1 MSDKLEDFFRENGSS
16 FDRERPPVGHR
27 KRFEER
33 LAGQRTGDSSED
45 AGRASG
51 REALKRFAYM
61 AAAAVLIFGAVFVY
75 QNYNLVPVEEKIV
88 GNQTMYLEEVSSE
101 MAQVED
107 YYRRTILAKKEE
119 VQQMPGAEDYILN
132 SYFDELDELED
143 DYEEL
148 SKALARNYSDERVVN
163 AMIENY
169 RDRIEVLEA
178 LTLQLQTLNEQ
189 KNYQNENA

>member
-1 MSDKLEDFFRENGSS
+1 MSDKMEDFFREQGSS
-16 FDRERPPVGHR
+16 FDRERPPLGHR

-33 LAGQRTGDSSED
+33 LSGKRPEKTED
-45 AGRASG
+45 GGRSASG
-51 REALKRFAYM
+51 REALKRYLYM
-61 AAAAVLIFGAVFVY
+61 TAAAVVIFGAVFFY

-88 GNQTMYLEEVSSE
+88 GDQNMYLEEVSSE

-119 VQQMPGAEDYILN
+119 VQHMPGAEDYIIQ
-132 SYFDELDELED
+132 SYFDELDELEAT
-143 DYEEL
+143 YEEL
-148 SKALARNYSDERVVN
+148 SKALARNYSDERVIN

-178 LTLQLQTLNEQ
+178 LTRQLQTLNEQ
-189 KNYQNENA
+189 KNYENENA